1 METVSSWKNKMVVES
16 FIKGQR
22 AALPNAIDQ
31 LNVMLHILRHNE
43 VPTKTFVDLGGG
55 DGILSHLIL
64 EQFREARGYVL
75 DFSDPMIEAANKR
88 LEKYLD
94 RVKIIKCDIAFPDW
108 HEKIF
113 TGGMEKVDA
122 FVSGYC
128 IHHLHHGR
136 KYELYQEIY
145 DRLEHNGLFI
155 NIEHVASKSA
165 WGEMLSDEA
174 FIDSIFEYEKNL
186 ENARSREQISKDFHN
201 REDKKDNILLSVE
214 TQCEWLREIGFKQVD
229 VFFKSFELAVF
240 AGKKL

>member
-108 HEKIF
+108 HEKYLPVAWKRWMRLYQAIVF
-113 TGGMEKVDA
+113 IIYIMAVNMN
-122 FVSGYC
+122 F
-128 IHHLHHGR
+128 IR
-136 KYELYQEIY
+136 KYMTGW
-145 DRLEHNGLFI
+145 NTM
-155 NIEHVASKSA
+155 ACS
-165 WGEMLSDEA
+165 
-174 FIDSIFEYEKNL
+174 
-186 ENARSREQISKDFHN
+186 
-201 REDKKDNILLSVE
+201 
-214 TQCEWLREIGFKQVD
+214 
-229 VFFKSFELAVF
+229 
-240 AGKKL
+240 